1 MFVQMLHAGLTN
13 TLLLYTLALA
23 GWSFVVFFRRAEIS
37 PAYWGGFA
45 ICCGMFA
52 VQFVLGLLLVPGGGS
67 TTVRWVHYLY
77 GTLGVITLPAAFGF
91 TRGRSTFHE
100 ALVYGVVL
108 LFIAGV
114 VARARVTAVL
124 ALPGL

>member
-1 MFVQMLHAGLTN
+1 MFVKLVHAGLTN

-23 GWSFVVFFRRAEIS
+23 AWSFVIFFRRAEIT
-37 PAYWGGFA
+37 PASWGAFA
-45 ICCGMFA
+45 ICCGIFG
-52 VQFVLGLLLVPGGGS
+52 VQFVLGLLLAPGGG
-67 TTVRWVHYLY
+67 TAVRWVHYLY

-100 ALVYGVVL
+100 ALVFGVVL

-124 ALPGL
+124 VLPGL

>member
-1 MFVQMLHAGLTN
+1 MSVLLVHAGLTN

-23 GWSFVVFFRRAEIS
+23 AWSFVVFFSRAEIS
-37 PAYWGGFA
+37 PADWGAFA
-45 ICCGMFA
+45 ICCGMFG
-52 VQFVLGLLLVPGGGS
+52 VQFVLGLLLAPGGG
-67 TTVRWVHYLY
+67 TAVRWVHYLY

-100 ALVYGVVL
+100 ALVVGVVL

-124 ALPGL
+124 VLPGL

>member
-1 MFVQMLHAGLTN
+1 MFVQLVHAGLTN

-23 GWSFVVFFRRAEIS
+23 GWSFVIFFRRSEIT
-37 PAYWGGFA
+37 PAYWGAFA
-45 ICCGMFA
+45 ICCGMFGL
-52 VQFVLGLLLVPGGGS
+52 QFVLGLLLALGS
-67 TTVRWVHYLY
+67 GTDVRWVHYLY

-91 TRGRSTFHE
+91 TRGRGTFQE
-100 ALVYGVVL
+100 ALVYAVVL